1 MDWHRIPSLFVFL
14 ISYYPEMS
22 GRVGQDQTNLLYF
35 KMIFPKHLKTPS
47 DKQDPNQSP
56 ARLILYISSNGG
68 KTGKNEA
75 YAPL

>member
-1 MDWHRIPSLFVFL
+1 
-14 ISYYPEMS
+14 MS

-35 KMIFPKHLKTPS
+35 KMIFPKHLKSTVTTDDPLATLNEDENPS
-47 DKQDPNQSP
+47 DEQDPNQSP

-75 YAPL
+75 YTPL